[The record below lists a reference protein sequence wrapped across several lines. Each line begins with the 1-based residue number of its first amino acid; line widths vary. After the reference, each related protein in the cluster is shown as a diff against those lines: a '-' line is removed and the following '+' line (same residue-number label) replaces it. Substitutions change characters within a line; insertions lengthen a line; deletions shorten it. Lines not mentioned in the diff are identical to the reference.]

1 MHCSGHQEDATRRKV
16 ASFLDPV
23 YLLERFSS
31 RRIIKI
37 IPTTAVLPAPSV
49 VGRHC
54 IFQLQDGNPTLLN
67 DEDFVKTALIVAAEA
82 AGATLLQ
89 VATHKFEPQ
98 GVTGFALLAESHISI
113 HTWPEHGFAAIDS
126 YTCGEHTNP
135 ESACR
140 SLKDAFQSKHGAMR
154 LLNRDFNPSHAQLP
168 AVCP

>member
-1 MHCSGHQEDATRRKV
+1 MYAT
-16 ASFLDPV
+16 
-23 YLLERFSS
+23 
-31 RRIIKI
+31 
-37 IPTTAVLPAPSV
+37 PSV

-89 VATHKFEPQ
+89 VSTHKFEPQ

-113 HTWPEHGFAAIDS
+113 HTWPEYEFAAIDS

-140 SLKDAFQSKHGAMR
+140 SLKEAFQSKSGSMQ
-154 LLNRDFNPSHAQLP
+154 LLTRNFSPSRDQS
-168 AVCP
+168 AVAAR

>member
-67 DEDFVKTALIVAAEA
+67 DEDFVKTALIVAADA

-113 HTWPEHGFAAIDS
+113 HTYPEYKFAAVDAF
-126 YTCGEHTNP
+126 TCGTQCDP
-135 ESACR
+135 CKACEIFENLFEA
-140 SLKDAFQSKHGAMR
+140 SISHKNLI
-154 LLNRDFNPSHAQLP
+154 NRDFLAKS
-168 AVCP
+168 

>member
-1 MHCSGHQEDATRRKV
+1 MYAT
-16 ASFLDPV
+16 
-23 YLLERFSS
+23 
-31 RRIIKI
+31 
-37 IPTTAVLPAPSV
+37 PSV

-67 DEDFVKTALIVAAEA
+67 DEDFVKTSLIAAAEA

-89 VATHKFEPQ
+89 VSTHKFEPQ

-140 SLKDAFQSKHGAMR
+140 SLKEAFQSKYGSMQ
-154 LLNRDFNPSHAQLP
+154 LLNRNFSPSRDRSVA
-168 AVCP
+168 AAR

>member
-1 MHCSGHQEDATRRKV
+1 MHCRGHKGEAARRKV
-16 ASFLDPV
+16 ANFLEPV
-23 YLLERFSS
+23 YLLVRFGD
-31 RRIIKI
+31 RTMVKI
-37 IPTTAVLPAPSV
+37 IGTSQVYETPSV
-49 VGRHC
+49 VGKHC

-67 DEDFVKTALIVAAEA
+67 DEDFVKTALIVAAES

-140 SLKDAFQSKHGAMR
+140 SLKDAFQSKHGAMQ
-154 LLNRDFNPSHAQLP
+154 LLNRDFHPNRAQLP
-168 AVCP
+168 VACP